1 MNTLPTDFWTSV
13 LIIVG
18 LGLVTL
24 LTRSFFMLSD
34 HELPMPAWA
43 RRALRFAPLAALMA
57 IVVPE
62 IVLTQGQ
69 LVHTLADARLI
80 GTAAALAW
88 FFWRRGILGTIV
100 TGMAVFLP
108 LRILWGW

>member
-1 MNTLPTDFWTSV
+1 MNGLGFWPTV
-13 LIIVG
+13 LAIVG
-18 LGLVTL
+18 LAGITV
-24 LTRSFFMLSD
+24 LTRAFFMLPD
-34 HELPMPAWA
+34 RELPLPAWA
-43 RRALRFAPLAALMA
+43 RRALRYAPLAALTA

-62 IVLTQGQ
+62 IVLTQGH
-69 LVHTLADARLI
+69 LVATLADARLI

-88 FFWRRGILGTIV
+88 FFWQRGILGTIV

>member
-1 MNTLPTDFWTSV
+1 MNGLGFWPTV
-13 LIIVG
+13 LAIVG
-18 LGLVTL
+18 LAGITV
-24 LTRSFFMLSD
+24 LTRAFFMLPD
-34 HELPMPAWA
+34 RELPLPAWA
-43 RRALRFAPLAALMA
+43 RRALRYAPLAALTA

-62 IVLTQGQ
+62 IVLTQGH

-88 FFWRRGILGTIV
+88 FFWQRGILGTIV

>member
-1 MNTLPTDFWTSV
+1 MSTLPTDFWTSV

-18 LGLVTL
+18 LALVTM

-43 RRALRFAPLAALMA
+43 RRALRFAPLAALTA

-62 IVLTQGQ
+62 IVLTQGA
-69 LVHTLADARLI
+69 LVHTLADARLV
-80 GTAAALAW
+80 GTAAGLAW

>member
-1 MNTLPTDFWTSV
+1 MNGLGFWHTV
-13 LIIVG
+13 LAIVG
-18 LGLVTL
+18 LAGVTA
-24 LTRSFFMLSD
+24 LTRAFFMLPD
-34 HELPMPAWA
+34 RELPLPAWA
-43 RRALRFAPLAALMA
+43 RRALRYAPLAALTA

-62 IVLTQGQ
+62 IVLTQGH
-69 LVHTLADARLI
+69 LVATLADARLI

-108 LRILWGW
+108 LRILLGW